1 MLFVRLDIRCGVTA
15 GRTLIVARLALMR
28 ARVFWGGL
36 AIARALE
43 IERVTGKYINTVVQS
58 LESKVQ
64 KIQEKVFT
72 DDIICGAIQNS
83 Y

>member
-1 MLFVRLDIRCGVTA
+1 MF
-15 GRTLIVARLALMR
+15 
-28 ARVFWGGL
+28 FWGGL